1 MTWRKKQLKIIFE
14 LLGKPSRCC
23 AVKKID
29 EIWRKKKCLLLPSKQ
44 NICELARRDNFLCGA
59 DEKEGVSI
67 TSCGCCLSGIIHCI
81 LCTEIQNWKRRSSRK
96 IMSSFVVEHSKL
108 GKSQLQESRLETGM
122 DSWMLEEQP
131 GWRQSCSIS
140 TTYTVIEN
148 WRWDCKMP
156 SRKQR
161 REILDENGVPE
172 AKTALQGEGR
182 CQQPQIFLRPN

>member
-1 MTWRKKQLKIIFE
+1 M
-14 LLGKPSRCC
+14 
-23 AVKKID
+23 
-29 EIWRKKKCLLLPSKQ
+29 WRKKKWLLLPSKQ
-44 NICELARRDNFLCGA
+44 NICELAQRDHFLCGP

-81 LCTEIQNWKRRSSRK
+81 LCTEVQNWKRWRSPRK
-96 IMSSFVVEHSKL
+96 IMSSTLVEHSKL
-108 GKSQLQESRLETGM
+108 GKSQLQESRQQTGM
-122 DSWMLEEQP
+122 ESWMWEEQP
-131 GWRQSCSIS
+131 GWRPSCSIS

-161 REILDENGVPE
+161 GEIPGGDGAPE

-182 CQQPQIFLRPN
+182 CQQPQVFLRPN